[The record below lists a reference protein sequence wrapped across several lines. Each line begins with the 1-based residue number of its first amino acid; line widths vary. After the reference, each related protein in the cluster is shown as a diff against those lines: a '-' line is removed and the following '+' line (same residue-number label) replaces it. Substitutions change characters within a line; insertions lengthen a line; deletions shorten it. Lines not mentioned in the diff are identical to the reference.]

1 MISGEDQ
8 MVVLCIRVVRS
19 KEKARAERSWLVRL
33 TKGCNLITDRHRITL
48 FHFETW
54 ICLQVVKVRTGPWPD
69 QGEISSGLLE
79 L

>member
-1 MISGEDQ
+1 MISGEDK

-33 TKGCNLITDRHRITL
+33 TKGCNMTTDRYRRTL

-54 ICLQVVKVRTGPWPD
+54 IGPS
-69 QGEISSGLLE
+69 EE
-79 L
+79 LC